1 MGLLSTEEELKQKI
15 QSIVNFFNSSRYE
28 EVIKKT
34 IPLIKKFPQI
44 YILNNLLALA
54 YNGLGKYEGAIQTLN
69 KAIKLHPNNI
79 FILNNLGLIHGNLD
93 NNDIAEE
100 YLKKALTIKP
110 YFLEASIT
118 LADLKSKMNKNDEE
132 IIILEKAKEVYKKS
146 YALNFA
152 LGNAYQKKGAFNKSL
167 NCFRA
172 CLEINP
178 MNTAADK
185 AISLITKYDKENI
198 HLEEMKNKL
207 TDVNNDEN
215 KMWLSFALGKALE
228 DTGDYADSFKHLSIA
243 NEIRNKKINYSTDE
257 DEKLFNNIKK
267 LFDSKNLPKIKP
279 SNKKIIF
286 IVGMPRSGTTLI
298 EQIISSHKLVYGAGE
313 LNHAHNFIENNFLEN
328 GFIFSKKAINE
339 FEEKEFVNF
348 QEYFLKKINSDKDII
363 IDKAPLNFK
372 WIGFLLIAFPNC
384 KIIHSIRN
392 PMDICWSMYK
402 NFFPSKRLNF
412 SYNLNDLGNYY
423 LLYKNMMSFWNSMF
437 KDRIYN
443 IEYENLIKNNEKEI
457 KNLINYCN
465 LAWDENCM
473 TFYKNKKSV
482 YTASLAQVRSPI
494 YKSSIEKWKNYS
506 GDLKELSGLL
516 GL

>member
-1 MGLLSTEEELKQKI
+1 MSLLSAEEELKNKI
-15 QSIVNFFNSSRYE
+15 QSIVNFLNSARYAD
-28 EVIKKT
+28 VIKKT

-54 YNGLGKYEGAIQTLN
+54 YNGLGEYENAIQTLN
-69 KAIKLHPNNI
+69 KAIKIHPNNI
-79 FILNNLGLIHGNLD
+79 FILNNLGLIHGNLN
-93 NNDIAEE
+93 NNDVAEE

-110 YFLEASIT
+110 SFLEASIT
-118 LADLKSKMNKNDEE
+118 LADLKSKINKNDEE
-132 IIILEKAKEVYKKS
+132 IIILEKAKEVYKKN

-152 LGNAYQKKGAFNKSL
+152 LGNAYQKQGDFNKSL
-167 NCFRA
+167 DCFKS

-178 MNTAADK
+178 METAADK
-185 AISLITKYDKENI
+185 AISLMTKYDKENI

-207 TDVNNDEN
+207 IDVSSDEN

-228 DTGDYADSFKHLSIA
+228 DTGDYTNSFKHLSIA
-243 NEIRNKKINYSTDE
+243 NKIKNEKINYNIDQ

-267 LFDSKNLPKIKP
+267 LFDNKSLTKIKP

-298 EQIISSHKLVYGAGE
+298 EQIISSHRLVYGAGE
-313 LNHAHNFIENNFLEN
+313 LNHTHDFIEKNFLEN
-328 GFIFSKKAINE
+328 EFIFTKKTIDE
-339 FEEKEFVNF
+339 FGEKEFVNF
-348 QEYFLKKINSDKDII
+348 QEYFLKKIDSDKNII
-363 IDKAPLNFK
+363 TDKAPLNFK
-372 WIGFLLIAFPNC
+372 WIGFLLITFPNC

-402 NFFPSKRLNF
+402 NYFPSKRLNF
-412 SYNLNDLGNYY
+412 SYSLDNLGSYY
-423 LLYKNMMSFWNSMF
+423 LLYKNMMDFWNNTF

-443 IEYENLIKNNEKEI
+443 IEYENLIKNNEKET

-465 LAWDENCM
+465 LEWDENCM

-482 YTASLAQVRSPI
+482 STASLAQVRSPI
-494 YKSSIEKWKNYS
+494 YKTSVEKWKNYS
-506 GDLKELSGLL
+506 GDLKELSDLL
-516 GL
+516 SL